1 MSNIMELVQDENLAI
16 TEKAHAPLNAL
27 DLQPIERR
35 SGLTKQEFQQ
45 EYFNKN
51 KPVILT
57 DFTKDWPA
65 TQKWT
70 FDYFRDNHGDLMVPV
85 FDNDFRKAGEGYLAA
100 KKEMKFGDYLTL
112 IENEPTELRM
122 FLFNIFKH
130 VPELMN
136 DIKKP
141 QIHDGFL
148 MKFPMMFF
156 GGQGSKVDLHYD
168 LDCATVFLSQFLT
181 RKKVILFPNTEG
193 PKLYHHPFTV
203 QSHIELDKVNFDT
216 HPAFK
221 KAKGYSGVINHGET
235 LFMPSL
241 WWHYIYYQDGGFS
254 LSLRSHTPFSKMRG
268 IWNLSRHFVID
279 QGLNKLMGERWNKI
293 KDNLAARSA
302 RKAAN
307 V

>member
-1 MSNIMELVQDENLAI
+1 MEMVEDVNLI
-16 TEKAHAPLNAL
+16 ETEKAHAPLKELN
-27 DLQPIERR
+27 LQPIERR
-35 SGLTKQEFQQ
+35 SGLTKREFQE
-45 EYFNKN
+45 EYFKKN
-51 KPVILT
+51 KPVIFT

-65 TQKWT
+65 YEKWT
-70 FDYFRDNHGDLMVPV
+70 FDYFRNNHGNIMVPV
-85 FDNDFRKAGEGYLAA
+85 FDNDFRKAGEGYLSA

-136 DIKKP
+136 DIKEPKV
-141 QIHDGFL
+141 HDGFL
-148 MKFPMMFF
+148 MKYPMMFF
-156 GGQGSKVDLHYD
+156 GGHGSKVDLHYD

-181 RKKVILFPNTEG
+181 RKKVVLFPNEEG

-203 QSHIELDKVNFDT
+203 QSHVELDRVDFEK

-221 KAKGYSGVINHGET
+221 KAKGFEGVIGHGET

-254 LSLRSHTPFSKMRG
+254 ISLRSHTARSQARG
-268 IWNLSRHFVID
+268 LWNISRHFVVD
-279 QGLNKLMGERWNKI
+279 QGMNKILGKRWNNI
-293 KDNLAARSA
+293 KDNIAAKNA
-302 RKAAN
+302 KAAAN
-307 V
+307 L

>member
-1 MSNIMELVQDENLAI
+1 M
-16 TEKAHAPLNAL
+16 
-27 DLQPIERR
+27 DLKPIEKRT
-35 SGLTKQEFQQ
+35 GLTKEEFQE
-45 EYFNKN
+45 EYFKKD
-51 KPVILT
+51 KPVIFT

-65 TQKWT
+65 TEKWT
-70 FDYFRDNHGDLMVPV
+70 FDYFRKNHGHLMVPV
-85 FDNDFRKAGEGYLAA
+85 FDNDFRKAGNKYLAPA
-100 KKEMKFGDYLTL
+100 KEMKFGDYLTL

-130 VPELMN
+130 VPELVN
-136 DIKKP
+136 DIRTP
-141 QIHDGFL
+141 DVHDGFL

-181 RKKVILFPNTEG
+181 RKKVVLFENDER

-203 QSHIELDKVNFDT
+203 QSHVELDRVDFNK

-221 KAKGYSGVINHGET
+221 KAKGYEGVIDHGET

-241 WWHYIYYQDGGFS
+241 WWHYIYYLDGGFS

-268 IWNLSRHFVID
+268 GWNISRHFVID
-279 QGLNKLMGERWNKI
+279 QGMNKVLGSRWTRI

-302 RKAAN
+302 KRAIEA
-307 V
+307 